1 MLLRLN
7 PALDPAPFARFYAAQ
22 KAIQIPG
29 LFEEA
34 LAYQIEAALLAL
46 PWRLICQNDAGQ
58 NVVLTRDEIAAMSAE
73 QRRALEDGIRRRAA
87 ENFGFTYFTYPMIEA
102 RLGNWNPGHPI
113 HALTDFLN
121 SAEFIAFAKTLIGEP
136 RLIKIDC
143 HATNYQPGHFLTRH
157 VDEGDKYE
165 RRAAYTIGLSR
176 KWEPDWSGLLLFL
189 DEQLN
194 IKRGFTPGFN
204 VLTVFD
210 GLMPHTVTAVSTFA
224 PAPRLSIAGWFRDDT
239 PAKL

>member
-1 MLLRLN
+1 QERSDQCVWELALLLSQSRARRGAAMQLRLN

-102 RLGNWNPGHPI
+102 RLGDWDRGHPI

-121 SAEFIAFAKTLIGEP
+121 SAEFIG
-136 RLIKIDC
+136 
-143 HATNYQPGHFLTRH
+143 
-157 VDEGDKYE
+157 
-165 RRAAYTIGLSR
+165 
-176 KWEPDWSGLLLFL
+176 
-189 DEQLN
+189 
-194 IKRGFTPGFN
+194 
-204 VLTVFD
+204 
-210 GLMPHTVTAVSTFA
+210 
-224 PAPRLSIAGWFRDDT
+224 
-239 PAKL
+239 